1 MLYAGTTLYFT
12 SETAPSSPG
21 LTRTY
26 SLCWISLR
34 PFIQFFEATT
44 LYMRSWWGFLS
55 EQVMGNEGDGV
66 RFHVV
71 ARPYEIGTDGEV

>member
-1 MLYAGTTLYFT
+1 
-12 SETAPSSPG
+12 
-21 LTRTY
+21 
-26 SLCWISLR
+26 
-34 PFIQFFEATT
+34 
-44 LYMRSWWGFLS
+44 MRSWWGFLS

>member
-1 MLYAGTTLYFT
+1 MF
-12 SETAPSSPG
+12 E
-21 LTRTY
+21 
-26 SLCWISLR
+26 LR
-34 PFIQFFEATT
+34 PLLPYPSYLFLLCVRLLVSAGLGDGLAVGATT